1 MSYTN
6 SSKKNKVALIDCN
19 SFYVSCERL
28 FNPKI
33 ISRPVVVL
41 SNNDGCVISRSTEAK
56 KIGIKMGE
64 PYFKVK
70 DLVKKNNVHIFS
82 SNYALYGDISRRVM
96 KTLKSFSDKIEIYSI
111 DEAFVDLS
119 HVEDK
124 EIENYGKEIR
134 ERILKWTGIPTS
146 VGIANTK
153 TLSKVANHIAKKNK
167 TGVIYLKE
175 NIDENLKNF
184 HISDIWGVGKQLSK
198 LYIKNGVDTAYKL
211 KNISNT
217 WVKKSTNVLGA
228 KTVME
233 LRGITCINLETQET
247 KRKSCCVS
255 RSFGKKV
262 ESLEK
267 LQESIT
273 THCLNA
279 AEKIRNDNQ
288 TTRSITIYIRTSP
301 FDKNKKYY
309 SNSKVM
315 SELKTYQVNFINL
328 ALESQALEF
337 GEFTLKSGRTSPYFF
352 NAGIFNTGADLA
364 ALGSFYAEAIQHAN
378 IDFDLLFGP
387 AYKGI
392 PLAAI
397 TASSLYKNHQRDM
410 PYAFDRKEAK
420 NHGEGG
426 ITVGAP
432 IQGRVMIIDD
442 VITAGTAI
450 RQSLELIES
459 LGAKVCSV
467 TIALDRQEKGQGE
480 SSAIQELEGL
490 GIHVVPIIQLAHIL
504 KYLEANDQTEHLEAV
519 SQYRNRYGID

>member
-33 ISRPVVVL
+33 EKKPVVVL

-56 KIGIKMGE
+56 QIGIKMGE

-70 DLVKKNNVHIFS
+70 ELVKKNGVYIFS

-111 DEAFVDLS
+111 DEAFIDLS
-119 HVEDK
+119 HIDEKDV
-124 EIENYGKEIR
+124 ENYAKKIR
-134 ERILKWTGIPTS
+134 KRILRWTGIPTS
-146 VGIANTK
+146 IGISNTK

-175 NIDENLKNF
+175 NIDQKLKDFN
-184 HISDIWGVGKQLSK
+184 ISDIWGVGKQLSK
-198 LYIKNGVDTAYKL
+198 LYIKNGIDTAYKL
-211 KNISNT
+211 KNISNS

-233 LRGITCINLETQET
+233 LRGISCIDLETQET

-267 LQESIT
+267 LEESIT

-288 TTRSITIYIRTSP
+288 ITRSITVFIRTSP
-301 FDKNKKYY
+301 FDKNRKYY
-309 SNSKVM
+309 SNSI
-315 SELKTYQVNFINL
+315 TI
-328 ALESQALEF
+328 
-337 GEFTLKSGRTSPYFF
+337 
-352 NAGIFNTGADLA
+352 DL
-364 ALGSFYAEAIQHAN
+364 
-378 IDFDLLFGP
+378 
-387 AYKGI
+387 
-392 PLAAI
+392 
-397 TASSLYKNHQRDM
+397 
-410 PYAFDRKEAK
+410 
-420 NHGEGG
+420 
-426 ITVGAP
+426 P
-432 IQGRVMIIDD
+432 IATDN
-442 VITAGTAI
+442 
-450 RQSLELIES
+450 SLELVKVSINGLKKIYKYGYFYQKAGIVLSKLKEQS
-459 LGAKVCSV
+459 EKEFNLFAPIMENKSQTLMKAIDFTNAKYGRNAIS
-467 TIALDRQEKGQGE
+467 IAQAGINKSWKMRREH
-480 SSAIQELEGL
+480 SS
-490 GIHVVPIIQLAHIL
+490 
-504 KYLEANDQTEHLEAV
+504 K
-519 SQYRNRYGID
+519 IDTASFDFLPNKCIRM